1 MVSILK
7 PQDKLN
13 GPKLSVYLWHLFL
26 GLVALA
32 IALPILGVASSIL
45 ADKKEVWQHL
55 AETVL
60 TDYILNTLWLM
71 LGVGVGVTVI
81 GVGCAWLV
89 TMCDFWGVNWWQW
102 LLLMPLAAP
111 SYLLAYSYTD
121 MLEYYGPVQ
130 TFLRTIFGWETA
142 RDYWF
147 PSLRHLGG
155 AIVMLTLVLYPYVYM
170 LARVAFLEQSVCSIE
185 ASRSLGC
192 NPWKSFF
199 SVALPL
205 ARPSI
210 VAGLALALMETLN
223 DFGTVQYFGVNTFT
237 TGIYR
242 TWINMR
248 ERVAAAQLA
257 FCLMVFVLVLIILEQ
272 LSRLQARY
280 YQIGRG
286 VKASS
291 RYRLNWWRGGLA
303 FMACAIP
310 VVFGFFIPL
319 IYLIYLTIIHWEE
332 TWGENFWFI
341 AQNSLFLAIATGFVA
356 VVFSLLM
363 AYGKRLFP
371 NPFLNTSALIASMGY
386 AIPGSVIAV
395 GILIPLG
402 TVDNALADWL
412 EKNFNVSVGLIF
424 SGTVIALIY
433 GYLVRFFPVSLNTV
447 ESSLGKIKPHL
458 DEASRSLGYNPL
470 ATLLKIHLPL
480 MRGGILTAFLLVF
493 VDVMKE
499 LPATVVLRPFN
510 FDTLAVRVFQYASDE
525 RLADAAAP
533 AIVIILV
540 GLIPVCF
547 LSYRI
552 AKGAED
558 YRQP

>member
-1 MVSILK
+1 MISILK
-7 PQDKLN
+7 SRKTLN
-13 GPKLSVYLWHLFL
+13 WAGILVYLWNLSL

-32 IALPILGVASSIL
+32 IALPVLAVASSIL
-45 ADKKEVWQHL
+45 ADKREVWQHL
-55 AETVL
+55 TETVL
-60 TDYILNTLWLM
+60 KDYILNTLWLM
-71 LGVGVGVTVI
+71 LGVGIGVTVI

-111 SYLLAYSYTD
+111 AYLLAYSYTD
-121 MLEYYGPVQ
+121 MLEYYGPIQ
-130 TFLRTIFGWETA
+130 TWLRAIFGWESA

-147 PSLRHLGG
+147 PSIRNLGG

-223 DFGTVQYFGVNTFT
+223 DFGTVQYFGVDTFT

-257 FCLMVFVLVLIILEQ
+257 FCLMVFVLILIVLERI
-272 LSRLQARY
+272 SRLQARY
-280 YQIGRG
+280 YQMGG
-286 VKASS
+286 VIKAYS
-291 RYRLNWWRGGLA
+291 RYHLNWWRGSLA
-303 FMACAIP
+303 FIACALP
-310 VVFGFFIPL
+310 VALGFFIPL
-319 IYLIYLTIIHWEE
+319 VYLIYLTITWEE
-332 TWGENFWFI
+332 TWSENFWFI
-341 AQNSLFLAIATGFVA
+341 AQNSLFLALVTGFVA
-356 VVFSLLM
+356 VVLSLIM
-363 AYGKRLFP
+363 AYGKRLFA
-371 NPFLNTSALIASMGY
+371 NPFINTSTLIASMGY

-402 TVDNALADWL
+402 AVDNAISDWL
-412 EKNFNVSVGLIF
+412 EENFNVSVGLIF

-433 GYLVRFFPVSLNTV
+433 GYLVRFFAVSLNTV
-447 ESSLGKIKPHL
+447 ESSLSKIKPHL
-458 DEASRSLGYNPL
+458 DEASRSLGHNPL

-480 MRGGILTAFLLVF
+480 MRGGVLTAFLLVF

-499 LPATVVLRPFN
+499 LPATLVLRPFN

-552 AKGAED
+552 AKGRED
-558 YRQP
+558 YQQL